1 MSVDSIIVGGDF
13 RVGDVLNRTWR
24 VFIGNIVFFLGITL
38 LVYLAIFLPLGAIGV
53 LLFFAGMG
61 GSDAW
66 WLIAAGIVLAVLLF
80 IVLNTIGQA
89 VLLFGTFQ
97 RLRGQPLRVGEALRR
112 AFARFFPLVGVG
124 ILYTLGLAV
133 GFLLLIVPAFFVFV
147 MWLVA
152 VPACVVEDHG
162 PVASLSRSA
171 DLTKGYRWK
180 VFGLVCALSLING
193 IGGQFFAIALGL
205 AGEWASGVG
214 SGLWFVV
221 STALWNCALIMIYH
235 DLRAAKE
242 GIDIEQIAAIFD

>member
-112 AFARFFPLVGVG
+112 AFVRFFPLVGVI
-124 ILYTLGLAV
+124 ILYTAGLMLGLV
-133 GFLLLIVPAFFVFV
+133 LLVIPAFFAFV

-152 VPACVVEDHG
+152 VPACVVEDRG

-193 IGGQFFAIALGL
+193 IGGQFFAFALGL

-214 SGLWFVV
+214 SGLWFLV

-235 DLRAAKE
+235 DLRFAKE